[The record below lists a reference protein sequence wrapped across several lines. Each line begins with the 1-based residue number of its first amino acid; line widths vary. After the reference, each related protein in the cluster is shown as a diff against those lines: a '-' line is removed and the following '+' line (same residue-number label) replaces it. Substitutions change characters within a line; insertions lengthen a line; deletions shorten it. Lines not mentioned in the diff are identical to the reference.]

1 MHHVLARGVLT
12 DLSISLDLEKI
23 QRLLSSEFVL
33 KALQNEWL
41 LTIRSLA
48 HFINSI
54 EKKTAF

>member
-48 HFINSI
+48 HFIN
-54 EKKTAF
+54 